1 MALVG
6 YVTLEEAN
14 QYIQGFY
21 SSKDPLR
28 ASWDALTDADREALL
43 RKSFQVLEL
52 LPFTGHK
59 TTTTQTT
66 AFPRCPSETVPDDI
80 KFAQIENALSKS
92 GEDADEEA
100 QHYDKL
106 WLYGVSSYSIGNL
119 SEKVSVGEYGAVQA
133 QQTGITSVVAARL
146 LQPYLNGGYRI

>member
-28 ASWDALTDADREALL
+28 SSWDALTDADKEALL

-52 LPFTGHK
+52 LPFTGRK

-66 AFPRCPSETVPDDI
+66 AFPRCSSEIVPDDI

-92 GEDADEEA
+92 SEDADEEA

-119 SEKVSVGEYGAVQA
+119 SEKISVGEYGAVQA
-133 QQTGITSVVAARL
+133 QQTGITSVAAARL